1 MANDLSIE
9 QRGASADRQIRFP
22 SHFFVHPE
30 FHAETFANDI
40 AVIRVTV
47 PFYRTPT
54 LHAFPRAIR
63 TPDDGESCTL
73 AGW

>member
-9 QRGASADRQIRFP
+9 QRNASPNRQIRHP

-30 FHAETFANDI
+30 FNAETFASDI
-40 AVIRVTV
+40 AVIRASVA
-47 PFYRTPT
+47 FYRTPT
-54 LHAFPRAIR
+54 LNPLPRALE
-63 TPDDGESCTL
+63 TPRVGEICWL

>member
-1 MANDLSIE
+1 MANDLSID
-9 QRGASADRQIRFP
+9 QRNAHSNRQIRFP

-30 FHAETFANDI
+30 FNAETFANDI
-40 AVIRVTV
+40 AVIRTSV

-54 LHAFPRAIR
+54 LHAFPRAIE
-63 TPDDGESCTL
+63 TPQVGDVCAL